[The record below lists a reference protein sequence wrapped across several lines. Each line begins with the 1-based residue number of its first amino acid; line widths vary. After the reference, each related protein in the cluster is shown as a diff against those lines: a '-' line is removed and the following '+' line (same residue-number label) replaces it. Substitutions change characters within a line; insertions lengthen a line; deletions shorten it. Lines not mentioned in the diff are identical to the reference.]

1 MFVKILPEE
10 IRRKISAGEVI
21 EGPSD
26 VVKELVENSL
36 DARATFIEVEIIR
49 GGRSLIRVSDNGTG
63 IHRDD
68 IEKVFLE
75 GATSKIGK
83 EEDLLNIST
92 YGFRGEA
99 LHAITSVSRT
109 YIRSRYFQ
117 DKVGKEIFVEGGT
130 LLRVRDRGMAY
141 GTEVEVR
148 DLFFNVPV
156 RRKFLRKQETERG
169 KILKIIKEYAMVN
182 PEIGFRLISEGREIL
197 YLKPAGAEERI
208 GDICGYNFEYIEGSR
223 GMMSINAYI
232 ARNTDRGEL
241 FVFINGRPVANRNIK
256 EFLRKLIGYRAC
268 GIFFIDLPLYAV
280 DVNVHPKKREVRI
293 RREREVL
300 SAIREIVNPQEPTF
314 EEQILFQETPSYNAK
329 LFEVLGTID
338 ERIIVAI
345 VDEFLYFFDQHLLSE
360 RINYEKLGYEE
371 DEACRTSV
379 KGGQVLSKK
388 ALEDLVRGWF
398 DLENKH
404 VCPHGRP
411 IYYRIPIKEI
421 YENLDRPYY

>member
-1 MFVKILPEE
+1 MFVRILPPE

-36 DARATFIEVEIIR
+36 DAKATFIEVEIIK
-49 GGRSLIRVSDNGTG
+49 GGKSFIGVRDNGTG
-63 IHRDD
+63 IHKDD

-99 LHAITSVSRT
+99 LHAITSVSKT

-130 LLRVRDRGMAY
+130 LLRVRDRGMAC

-182 PEIGFRLISEGREIL
+182 PEIEFRFISEGKEIL
-197 YLKPAGAEERI
+197 SLKPASLEDRI
-208 GDICGYNFEYIEGSR
+208 RDIFGFEFEHIEGST
-223 GMMSINAYI
+223 GMLSVNAYI

-241 FVFINGRPVANRNIK
+241 FVFINGRPVVNRNIK

-300 SAIREIVNPQEPTF
+300 SAIRNLINPPEPSFDTDMLS
-314 EEQILFQETPSYNAK
+314 QDIPSYDRR

-338 ERIIVAI
+338 DRIIVAI
-345 VDEFLYFFDQHLLSE
+345 VDDYIYFFDQHLLSE
-360 RINYEKLGYEE
+360 RINYEKLGYDE

-379 KGGQVLSKK
+379 KGGRVLSRK
-388 ALEDLVRGWF
+388 AMEDLVRGWF

-411 IYYRIPIKEI
+411 IYYRIPVREI
-421 YENLDRPYY
+421 YERLDRPF